1 MAITL
6 YLHIGYPKCGSTT
19 IQEALYENRKVLRA
33 MGYGVCGRTLDLLGP
48 RSKLWFPV
56 GYFKSHLD
64 AARDGNA
71 PDMEPEFKAL
81 HARAAAAGLHS
92 VVISAENLSAVQ
104 APGLLASAKKY
115 FDCRVIFYF
124 RRQDDWLTS
133 SWAQWQFKGGEGL
146 TAFVR
151 RRLSM
156 PDKLLFRP
164 VLESYLEHFARD
176 VFRVRLLSGKYLT
189 GGDLC
194 SDFWHAVGIDGGL
207 MQRVVSRNVSFS
219 TQLAGVLKES
229 PYLFE
234 DAHDNELTGFI
245 DEQHKG
251 RRGAKKDALSHDMR
265 AEILDFFKN
274 ENDWLETTFFQGGG
288 LGDWLKLPDTGPSA
302 LKPDLA
308 ALDDASLRGVSELLN
323 LNMVVLKELRQDVD
337 KIKRALGI
345 K

>member
-1 MAITL
+1 MALTL

-19 IQEALYENRKVLRA
+19 IQEALYENRKALRA

-56 GYFKSHLD
+56 GYFKTHLD
-64 AARDGNA
+64 AAREGNA

-81 HARAAAAGLHS
+81 HARAVAAGLHS
-92 VVISAENLSAVQ
+92 VIVSAENLSAEQ
-104 APGLLASAKKY
+104 APSLLASAKKY
-115 FDCRVIFYF
+115 FDCRIVFYF

-146 TAFVR
+146 MAFIR

-156 PDKLLFRP
+156 PDRLLFRP
-164 VLESYLEHFARD
+164 VLESYLEHFSKDA
-176 VFRVRLLSGKYLT
+176 FHVRLLASKHLA

-194 SDFWHAVGIDGGL
+194 SDFWGAVGIDDGA
-207 MQRVVSRNVSFS
+207 MKRVTSRNVSFS

-234 DAHDNELTGFI
+234 NAHDNELTGFI

-251 RRGAKKDALSHDMR
+251 RRGAKKDALPLDVR
-265 AEILDFFKN
+265 KEILSFFHE
-274 ENDWLETTFFQGGG
+274 ENRWLEDMFFRGDG
-288 LGDWLKLPDTGPSA
+288 LGDWLT
-302 LKPDLA
+302 LKSGKPEQLELQR
-308 ALDDASLRGVSELLN
+308 LDEASLRGLSEILN
-323 LNMVVLKELRQDVD
+323 LNLVVLKELRHDVD